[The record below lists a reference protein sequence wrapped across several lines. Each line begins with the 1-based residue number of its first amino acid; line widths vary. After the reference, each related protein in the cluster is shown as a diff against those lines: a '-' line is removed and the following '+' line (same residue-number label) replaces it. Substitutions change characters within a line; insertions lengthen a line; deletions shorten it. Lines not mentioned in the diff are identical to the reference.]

1 MAFSNEAALKAALVA
16 ACTNAVAEVE
26 GKVHEELYYGLNQ
39 YYGEFTP
46 AEYIRTGALMGSLE
60 TTGVMPTGN
69 GASAEVYFSTPSY
82 KQGLMPLQHTH
93 EHGRYGWA
101 TWTGDKVLETAMNGS
116 HGGYAGGTPIWDT
129 SMANLGDIKGLLI
142 QALKAQ
148 GL

>member
-16 ACTNAVAEVE
+16 ACTNAVAQVE
-26 GKVHEELYYGLNQ
+26 KKVHAELAGNLNQ
-39 YYGEFTP
+39 YYTEFTP

-60 TTGVMPTGN
+60 ETGVMPTGN

-82 KQGLMPLQHTH
+82 QTGIVPLQS
-93 EHGRYGWA
+93 GRFGYA
-101 TWTGDKVLETAMNGS
+101 TWSGEQVLDTAMHGS
-116 HGGYAGGTPIWDT
+116 HGGYTGGTPIWDDA
-129 SMANLGDIKGLLI
+129 MANLGDIKGLLM

>member
-26 GKVHEELYYGLNQ
+26 KKVYTELAGNLNQ
-39 YYGEFTP
+39 YYTEFTP
-46 AEYIRTGALMGSLE
+46 EEYIRTGALMGSLE
-60 TTGVMPTGN
+60 ETGVMSTGN

-82 KQGLMPLQHTH
+82 QTGFVPLQS
-93 EHGRYGWA
+93 GRLGYA
-101 TWTGDKVLETAMNGS
+101 TWSGGQVLDTAMHGS
-116 HGGYAGGTPIWDT
+116 HGGYTGGTPIWDDA
-129 SMANLGDIKGLLI
+129 MANLGDIKGLLM